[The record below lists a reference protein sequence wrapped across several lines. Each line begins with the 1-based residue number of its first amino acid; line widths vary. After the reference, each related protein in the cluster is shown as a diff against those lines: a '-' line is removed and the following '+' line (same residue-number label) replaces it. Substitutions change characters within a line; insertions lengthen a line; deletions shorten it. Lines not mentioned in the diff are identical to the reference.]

1 MWANFIIARGDRFCR
16 SEELAA
22 VRAPENCNVAGFD
35 QDMMRRCIEIAVQS
49 GRKGEYPYGAVITR
63 AGKVVVE
70 SINRVACERDVTRHA
85 EAESIS
91 LAQRIL
97 STISLSDCVLYATSE
112 PCVYCSYAIRESRL
126 GRVVYALHSPYMG
139 GVSRWNVLTDQG
151 LSEKMP
157 EVFDPPPEVIAGFM
171 AQETEDALLEWNP
184 LVWGFVKRRGLF
196 ITGPQARFAAPAPTR
211 IPARLMRHVMPLLRT
226 LVFDRFGRRF

>member
-1 MWANFIIARGDRFCR
+1 MHD
-16 SEELAA
+16 
-22 VRAPENCNVAGFD
+22 PENCKVASFD
-35 QDMMRRCIEIAVQS
+35 RDMMRRCIEIAVQS

-63 AGKVVVE
+63 AGKVIVE
-70 SINRVACERDVTRHA
+70 SINRVAHERDVTRHA

-91 LAQRIL
+91 LAQKIL
-97 STISLSDCVLYATSE
+97 GTISLTDCVLYATAE

-139 GVSRWNVLTDQG
+139 GFSRWNVLADRD

-157 EVFDPPPEVIAGFM
+157 EVFDPPPEVVGGFM

-196 ITGPQARFAAPAPTR
+196 VTGPDARFTPPPPGKISTR
-211 IPARLMRHVMPLLRT
+211 IMRQLMPLLRT
-226 LVFDRFGRRF
+226 LVFDRFGRRM